1 MEDTEQ
7 CLLLDLV
14 RTYGLRQIKNK
25 QESSAL
31 WDVLTETFN
40 TSTGENYT
48 KKQLQKR
55 TAYASYKGKKHGQV
69 NQVDIH
75 EPIDFETQV
84 KRAKKAKALADEI
97 CQSAE
102 ETQQKRLKIEHEHKL
117 KLQEIEKLKKQQLK
131 ILL

>member
-1 MEDTEQ
+1 MVGTVTAPSAGAPVHG
-7 CLLLDLV
+7 V
-14 RTYGLRQIKNK
+14 RTTLR
-25 QESSAL
+25 SS
-31 WDVLTETFN
+31 
-40 TSTGENYT
+40 T
-48 KKQLQKR
+48 K
-55 TAYASYKGKKHGQV
+55 
-69 NQVDIH
+69 VDIH

-131 ILL
+131 ISL